1 MTLIETFS
9 SISPINKCICLKSK
23 ERNQDA
29 FKLLKEIELFT
40 KPIMSSRGW
49 KVGVLAEF
57 FPKNKTLLGL
67 NINKGSKICIRLR
80 TCNDENT
87 FYPLDYLIEI
97 MLHELVHNVLI
108 MKSFMENLLNKLNS
122 EFNQLLSSKY
132 YEKDA
137 YSKSSKLDKGLN
149 IFTNCNGLRLGGN
162 GNTENKSL
170 RDLIRDATEKR
181 IKNLKWCESNSCI
194 VIKGKKTFSNFE
206 GKELF
211 LKSIEPNSSLHNSL
225 KKQKKIFESESFQS
239 NMVSENQW
247 SCSLCT
253 FKNNES
259 YLQCEM
265 CLLERSNVSEFLN
278 EKWKCSAC
286 LCVNQKN
293 QYSCEFCNTIRA

>member
-49 KVGVLAEF
+49 KVG
-57 FPKNKTLLGL
+57 L

-97 MLHELVHNVLI
+97 ILVHNVLI

-170 RDLIRDATEKR
+170 RDLIRDVVFICFKY
-181 IKNLKWCESNSCI
+181 
-194 VIKGKKTFSNFE
+194 
-206 GKELF
+206 
-211 LKSIEPNSSLHNSL
+211 
-225 KKQKKIFESESFQS
+225 KQKKIFESESFQS

-253 FKNNES
+253 FKNNEK
-259 YLQCEM
+259 
-265 CLLERSNVSEFLN
+265 RSNVSEFLN